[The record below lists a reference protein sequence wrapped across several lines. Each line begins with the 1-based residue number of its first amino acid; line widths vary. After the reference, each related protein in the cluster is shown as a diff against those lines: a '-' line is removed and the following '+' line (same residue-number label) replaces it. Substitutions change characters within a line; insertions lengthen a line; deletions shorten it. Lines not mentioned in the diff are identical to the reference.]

1 VTDIE
6 PRPPEAAAD
15 GQATSS
21 DPQQGP
27 VRVTR
32 RGVADDESRRAN
44 RAWWDR
50 AAESYQ
56 AEHGDFLRDDGFVWC
71 PEGLDESD
79 AHLLGPVAGRRVL
92 EVGCGAAQCTR
103 WLVSQ
108 GATAVGFDLSAGQ
121 LAHSRRLDARTGV
134 QAPVVRADATRL
146 PFGDEVFDAACSA
159 FGAVPFVADSAAVMR
174 EVARVLRPG
183 ARWVFSTTHPMRW
196 CFPDDPGPGG
206 LVARDSYFDRLPYV
220 EQDEDG
226 RIDYVEHHRT
236 LGDRVREITAAGL
249 VLVDLVEPV
258 WPDDLEREWGQWSPL
273 RGRIFPGTAI
283 YVTHKP

>member
-1 VTDIE
+1 MTDIE
-6 PRPPEAAAD
+6 PWPRETAAA
-15 GQATSS
+15 GQQPSS
-21 DPQQGP
+21 DPEHGP

-50 AAESYQ
+50 TADWYQ

-71 PEGLDESD
+71 PEGLDEAD
-79 AHLLGPVAGRRVL
+79 AHLLGPVTGRRVL

-121 LAHSRRLDARTGV
+121 LAHARRLDARTCV
-134 QAPVVRADATRL
+134 QAPVVQADATRL
-146 PFGDEVFDAACSA
+146 PFADGVFDVACSA

-196 CFPDDPGPGG
+196 SFPDDPGPDG

-249 VLVDLVEPV
+249 VLVALVEPE
-258 WPDDLEREWGQWSPL
+258 WPDGLEREWGQWSPL

-283 YVTHKP
+283 YVTRKP